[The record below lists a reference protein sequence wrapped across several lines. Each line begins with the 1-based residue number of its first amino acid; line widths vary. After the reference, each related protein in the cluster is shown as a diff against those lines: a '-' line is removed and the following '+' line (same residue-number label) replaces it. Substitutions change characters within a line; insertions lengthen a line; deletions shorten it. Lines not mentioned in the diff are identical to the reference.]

1 MGEPVSPPA
10 APTVGAGPPERS
22 RASRSAR
29 AAPAGSEPRL
39 LKVYLFAGGS
49 LLVLAVFLFTYQM
62 VNALSREVATTSR
75 VLARFCA
82 QASFPAAQD
91 PELRTI
97 LRETIAGMDFPI
109 VITDND
115 TFPRAWRGVG
125 IDPALVDSAS
135 IDSVTV
141 GLPISSV
148 IRARLDAVRE
158 RVRAMDRKNSPIPML
173 QPGTGVRLGAVH
185 YGEPTV
191 LERLRWMPFIAGGGL
206 VLLFSIGL
214 WGLTGIRQA
223 EQRSIWVGM
232 ARETAHQLGTPLSSL
247 MGWVDLLRSH
257 GGSGGDEVRMP
268 RAEFDE
274 TLEEMERDVERLTT
288 VAHRFSHVGSA
299 PQLLLQDVT
308 PVVIEAVRYMQRR
321 LPRSDGEVV
330 IRERYGEVPPINL
343 NRELL
348 AWALENLLTNAVSAL
363 DKRPGVIE
371 ITVDRRKETEAV
383 EVSVTDN
390 GRGMTPGE
398 LKRAFEPGYT
408 TKRRGWGLGLAMA
421 RRVVSEYHGGRI
433 FVRSSV
439 PGQGTTV
446 VISFP
451 T

>member
-1 MGEPVSPPA
+1 VTPVNPPGERPDRRRGA
-10 APTVGAGPPERS
+10 EDTAGAPSLTG
-22 RASRSAR
+22 
-29 AAPAGSEPRL
+29 PRL
-39 LKVYLFAGGS
+39 LKVYLFLGGS

-91 PELRTI
+91 PELRDI
-97 LRETIAGMDFPI
+97 LADMIAGIDFPI

-115 TFPRAWRGVG
+115 TIPRAWRGVG
-125 IDPALVDSAS
+125 MDPALVDSAS
-135 IDSVTV
+135 IDSLTL
-141 GLPISSV
+141 GLPIAPV
-148 IRARLDAVRE
+148 VRARIETVRA
-158 RVRAMDRKNSPIPML
+158 RARAMDRRNPPIPMT
-173 QPGTGVRLGAVH
+173 QPGTGARLGAVH
-185 YGEPTV
+185 YGEPPV

-206 VLLFSIGL
+206 VLLTSIGL

-247 MGWVDLLRSH
+247 LGWTELLRSH
-257 GGSGGDEVRMP
+257 AGPGEGEVRVP

-274 TLEEMERDVERLTT
+274 TLDEMERDVERLTK
-288 VAHRFSHVGSA
+288 VAQRFSHVGST
-299 PQLLLQDVT
+299 PQLVLQDVT
-308 PVVIEAVRYMQRR
+308 PVVIEAVQYMRRR
-321 LPRSDGEVV
+321 LPRGEGEVE

-363 DKRPGVIE
+363 DKRPGLIE
-371 ITVDRRKETEAV
+371 VTVDRRKETESV
-383 EVSVTDN
+383 EVTVTDN
-390 GRGMTPGE
+390 GRGMSPAE

-421 RRVVSEYHGGRI
+421 RRVVREYHGGQI
-433 FVRSSV
+433 YVRHSA